1 MRKSPFSLQPSTF
14 YLLPYTFNLLP
25 YMNQP
30 YKVIAFDCDGV
41 MFDTAAANRAYYNT
55 LLQNLGLPAMTDQ
68 QFLYTHAH
76 TVDDAI
82 AFLCGRAN
90 LIEQAHEHRKTMSYL
105 PFVRDMTMEPHLV
118 PILKKMRRMYRTAI
132 ATNRTDT
139 MERVLSEHGLEP
151 YFDYVVCAAD
161 VTHPK
166 PHPEGLLK
174 IADHFGIQAWEL
186 FYIGDTEVDETAAR
200 DAGVVFAAYRNLALS
215 ADFHIETL
223 AELESILL

>member
-1 MRKSPFSLQPSTF
+1 MKDRK
-14 YLLPYTFNLLP
+14 
-25 YMNQP
+25 

-41 MFDTAAANRAYYNT
+41 MFDTAAANQAYYNT

-68 QFLYTHAH
+68 QFSYAHAH
-76 TVDDAI
+76 TVNESVEH
-82 AFLCGRAN
+82 LCGNAG
-90 LIEQAHEHRKTMSYL
+90 LVEQAHELRKTMSYL
-105 PFVRDMTMEPHLV
+105 PFVKNMTMEPHLV
-118 PILKKMRRMYRTAI
+118 MILKKLRQAYPTAI

-139 MERVLSEHGLEP
+139 MGRVLSEHGLEP

-186 FYIGDTEVDETAAR
+186 FYIGDTEVDETASR
-200 DAGVVFAAYRNLALS
+200 KAGAVFAAYKNPTLKATV
-215 ADFHIETL
+215 HIESL
-223 AELESILL
+223 ADLEEILF

>member
-1 MRKSPFSLQPSTF
+1 MKDRK
-14 YLLPYTFNLLP
+14 
-25 YMNQP
+25 

-82 AFLCGRAN
+82 TFLCGRAD

-105 PFVRDMTMEPHLV
+105 PFVRDMTIEPHLV
-118 PILKKMRRMYRTAI
+118 PILKKLRQAYQTAI

-139 MERVLSEHGLEP
+139 MGRVLSEHGLEP

-166 PHPEGLLK
+166 PHPEGLMK
-174 IADHFGIQAWEL
+174 IAAHFAIEVSEL
-186 FYIGDTEVDETAAR
+186 LYIGDTEVDEAAAR
-200 DAGVVFAAYRNLALS
+200 KAGVVFAAYKDPSLKATY
-215 ADFHIETL
+215 HIETL
-223 AELESILL
+223 KDLESILVF